1 MNTIE
6 SIGDIISAVA
16 SRARADNRILW
27 FRGHRNAHWKVRP
40 KIHRGYDNSNERNF
54 THRFRA
60 RAGTRYQK
68 LPEFERLAS
77 WLSLMQ
83 HYGLPTRLLDWT
95 RSPLIAL
102 YFALESYIYEEYQH
116 AEDAC
121 VWVLEPHALNASQGF
136 EPVTASIDAK
146 MCREMLLP
154 AFYHEAPENNKVMAA
169 MASETDI
176 RMFVQQGCFTIHS
189 ISKPLEE
196 FQFKEG
202 ILTQLVIP
210 AECVQEMAFEI
221 DVCGIRKGDIFPDL
235 QNLADELKG
244 IYRPKA

>member
-1 MNTIE
+1 
-6 SIGDIISAVA
+6 
-16 SRARADNRILW
+16 
-27 FRGHRNAHWKVRP
+27 
-40 KIHRGYDNSNERNF
+40 
-54 THRFRA
+54 
-60 RAGTRYQK
+60 
-68 LPEFERLAS
+68 
-77 WLSLMQ
+77 
-83 HYGLPTRLLDWT
+83 
-95 RSPLIAL
+95 
-102 YFALESYIYEEYQH
+102 
-116 AEDAC
+116 
-121 VWVLEPHALNASQGF
+121 VLEPHALNASQGF

-189 ISKPLEE
+189 TSKPLEE
-196 FQFKEG
+196 FQLKEG